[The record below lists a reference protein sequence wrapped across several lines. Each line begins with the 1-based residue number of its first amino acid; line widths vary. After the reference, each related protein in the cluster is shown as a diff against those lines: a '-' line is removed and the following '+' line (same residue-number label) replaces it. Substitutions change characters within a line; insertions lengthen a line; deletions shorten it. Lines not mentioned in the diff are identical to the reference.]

1 MARTVVR
8 EISALIGSH
17 THDLARDLLA
27 RGSVQ
32 KHAKAYD
39 ACWQRT
45 DGFLACLPAQLGS
58 LTGLSARIRPL
69 RAHLSYQ
76 TSSVRSILAN
86 AKAVNARVA
95 FLRSPR

>member
-32 KHAKAYD
+32 KHAK
-39 ACWQRT
+39 T
-45 DGFLACLPAQLGS
+45 LNKFP
-58 LTGLSARIRPL
+58 
-69 RAHLSYQ
+69 
-76 TSSVRSILAN
+76 
-86 AKAVNARVA
+86 
-95 FLRSPR
+95 